1 MIHLPLSGYLSLCK
15 KNASEIV
22 SRDKGS
28 PRCHRGMNANASY
41 VTHYKID
48 GVVIKNGNKCDFL
61 LINETAKIAY
71 LIEVKGSD
79 LSWAAKQLFETE
91 KRLSSQLSAYSLR
104 YRIVASKCKTQ
115 EIHTTEF
122 NKYRLL
128 WKKNLKYS
136 TNQIIEPI

>member
-1 MIHLPLSGYLSLCK
+1 
-15 KNASEIV
+15 
-22 SRDKGS
+22 
-28 PRCHRGMNANASY
+28 MNPNGSY
-41 VTHYKID
+41 VTHYQID
-48 GVVIKNGNKCDFL
+48 GIVIKNGNKCDFL

-91 KRLSSQLSAYSLR
+91 RVLSKQLSSYSLR

-122 NKYRLL
+122 NKFRLL

-136 TNQIIEPI
+136 TNQIIESI